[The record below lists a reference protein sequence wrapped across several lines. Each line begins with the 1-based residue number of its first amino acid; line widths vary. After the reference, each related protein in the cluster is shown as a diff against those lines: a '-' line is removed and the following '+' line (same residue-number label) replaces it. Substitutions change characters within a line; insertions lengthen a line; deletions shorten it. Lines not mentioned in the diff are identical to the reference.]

1 MGFENSNGTKYKE
14 EIDHYSLN
22 ANNIKNSQTSV

>member
-22 ANNIKNSQTSV
+22 ANNIKNESV